1 MSHDEGGFYSQ
12 QWDFRVKLPAS
23 FRSAQGSIS
32 LVLAVLAALVLI
44 GINETGYNQSSH
56 ALQRIEES
64 TRTRS
69 EVNRLLQ
76 LVLDAETGSRGYLLT
91 GDPRYL
97 EPYNAAVAEI
107 SQNLETLRGN
117 YPPGA
122 PESAVLSQLTRNVQ
136 RKLAEM
142 DLTVRMRKQG
152 NEEAWKF
159 VLMTDLGKEHM
170 DAIRGHAGKLMQSAT
185 AGMLAAQEQ
194 VQRSLRL
201 ARLGIALVA
210 GAALLAFALY
220 LRQTT
225 RLKLA
230 GEQQQA
236 ALQQERDLLETQ
248 VRERTASL
256 AQLATHLQQVREEER
271 GHLARE
277 LHDELGALLTAAKLD
292 VARLKSR
299 LGTALPEV
307 NQRLQHLTETLNSGI
322 ALKRRIIEDLRPSS
336 LANLGLT
343 AALEI
348 LAREFSERSGIEV
361 ATSLETVE
369 LDEQGQLTIYRIVQE
384 SLTNV
389 SKYAEAQ
396 LVDVSVR
403 DYSNHVEVEVRDDGK
418 GFDVGATRP
427 STHGLA
433 GMRHRVEAAGGRL
446 AVSSRPGDG
455 TRILATLPKPAAAAN
470 NPSLARAA

>member
-1 MSHDEGGFYSQ
+1 M
-12 QWDFRVKLPAS
+12 KLLSS
-23 FRSAQGSIS
+23 FRSTRGAIS

-44 GINETGYNQSSH
+44 GINEAGYNESTD
-56 ALQRIEES
+56 ALDRIERY
-64 TRTRS
+64 TRTRNA
-69 EVNRLLQ
+69 VNRLLQ
-76 LVLDAETGSRGYLLT
+76 HMLDAETGSRGYLLT

-107 SQNLETLRGN
+107 GHQLDGLRGA
-117 YPPGA
+117 YAADSPEAGTLGA
-122 PESAVLSQLTRNVQ
+122 LTLNVQ

-142 DLTVRMRKQG
+142 DLSVRMRKQG
-152 NEEAWKF
+152 NEDAWKS
-159 VLMTDLGKEHM
+159 VLLTDVGKEHM
-170 DAIRGHAGKLMQSAT
+170 DAIRDQAGRLVDSAT
-185 AGMLAAQEQ
+185 AAMTSAQEQ
-194 VQRSLRL
+194 VEQSLRL
-201 ARLGIALVA
+201 ARAGIAL
-210 GAALLAFALY
+210 GSTAALIAFYLY

-236 ALQQERDLLETQ
+236 ALQQERDLLESQ

-256 AQLATHLQQVREEER
+256 AQLATHLQQVREDER

-292 VARLKSR
+292 VARLRSK
-299 LGTALPEV
+299 LGTQPPEV

-348 LAREFSERSGIEV
+348 LAREFSERSGIDI
-361 ATSLETVE
+361 ASNLEAVQ
-369 LDEQGQLTIYRIVQE
+369 LDESAQLTVYRTVQE

-389 SKYAEAQ
+389 GKYAEATQ
-396 LVDVSVR
+396 VEIGLR
-403 DYSNHVEVEVRDDGK
+403 EYSNHIEVEIRDDGK
-418 GFDVGATRP
+418 GFDVRSTKP

-446 AVSSRPGDG
+446 TVSSQPGQG
-455 TRILATLPKPAAAAN
+455 TRILASLPKAATPAPAPVAETV
-470 NPSLARAA
+470 

>member
-1 MSHDEGGFYSQ
+1 M
-12 QWDFRVKLPAS
+12 KLPAS
-23 FRSAQGSIS
+23 FRGSRGSII
-32 LVLAVLAALVLI
+32 LVLALLAALLLI
-44 GINETGYNQSSH
+44 GINETGYRESSR
-56 ALQRIEES
+56 ALERIEEY
-64 TRTRS
+64 TRTRNA
-69 EVNRLLQ
+69 VNRLLQ
-76 LVLDAETGSRGYLLT
+76 HVLDAETGSRGYLLT

-97 EPYNAAVAEI
+97 EPYNAAVAQI
-107 SQNLETLRGN
+107 GQNLDNLRN
-117 YPPGA
+117 SYPPQA
-122 PESAVLSQLTRNVQ
+122 AETVTVTQLTQNVH

-142 DLTVRMRKQG
+142 EMSVRMRKQG

-159 VLMTDLGKEHM
+159 VLMSDFGKEHM
-170 DAIRGHAGKLMQSAT
+170 DAIREHAGTLTVSAT
-185 AGMLAAQEQ
+185 RGVTAAQRQ
-194 VQRSLRL
+194 IQRSLRF
-201 ARLGIALVA
+201 ARLGIAGVA
-210 GAALLAFALY
+210 GIALFAFYLY

-225 RLKLA
+225 LLKLA
-230 GEQQQA
+230 GEKQQA

-299 LGTALPEV
+299 LAPQTTAEV
-307 NQRLQHLTETLNSGI
+307 TQRLQHLTETLNSGI

-336 LANLGLT
+336 LANLGLN

-361 ATSLETVE
+361 TSSLEEVP
-369 LDEQGQLTIYRIVQE
+369 LDEAAQLTIYRTVQE
-384 SLTNV
+384 SLTNIG
-389 SKYAEAQ
+389 KYADAKQVEIG
-396 LVDVSVR
+396 LR
-403 DYSNHVEVEVRDDGK
+403 DYNNHVEVEVRDNGK

-433 GMRHRVEAAGGRL
+433 GMRHRVEAAGGKL
-446 AVSSRPGDG
+446 SIQSRPGSG
-455 TRILATLPKPAAAAN
+455 TRILASLPKAPVTSPAN
-470 NPSLARAA
+470 NVPVPA

>member
-1 MSHDEGGFYSQ
+1 M
-12 QWDFRVKLPAS
+12 
-23 FRSAQGSIS
+23 
-32 LVLAVLAALVLI
+32 LAVLAALVLI
-44 GINETGYNQSSH
+44 GINEAGYGESSD
-56 ALQRIEES
+56 ALDRIEQYTG
-64 TRTRS
+64 TRNT
-69 EVNRLLQ
+69 VGKLLQ
-76 LVLDAETGSRGYLLT
+76 HMLDAETGSRGYLLT

-107 SQNLETLRGN
+107 SQQLDRLRTAYAPNSSEAGTLN
-117 YPPGA
+117 A
-122 PESAVLSQLTRNVQ
+122 LTLNVQ

-142 DLTVRMRKQG
+142 DLSVRMRKQG
-152 NEEAWKF
+152 NEEAWKS
-159 VLMTDLGKEHM
+159 VLLTDVGKEHM
-170 DAIRGHAGKLMQSAT
+170 DAIRAQAGRLIDSAT
-185 AGMLAAQEQ
+185 RRMAEAQDRVE
-194 VQRSLRL
+194 RSLL
-201 ARLGIALVA
+201 FARAGIAIVT
-210 GAALLAFALY
+210 GAALLAFYLY

-236 ALQQERDLLETQ
+236 VLQQERDLLETQ

-299 LGTALPEV
+299 LGPQQPPEV
-307 NQRLQHLTETLNSGI
+307 GQRLQHLTETLNSGI

-361 ATSLETVE
+361 ATNLESVQ
-369 LDEQGQLTIYRIVQE
+369 LDEGSQLTVYRIVQE

-389 SKYAEAQ
+389 GKYAEATQ
-396 LVDVSVR
+396 VEVGVR
-403 DYSNHVEVEVRDDGK
+403 EYSNHVEVEIRDDGK
-418 GFDVGATRP
+418 GFDVRSAKP

-446 AVSSRPGDG
+446 TVSSQPGQG
-455 TRILATLPKPAAAAN
+455 TRILASLPKAAAT
-470 NPSLARAA
+470 ARAPVAEIV

>member
-1 MSHDEGGFYSQ
+1 VNLTS
-12 QWDFRVKLPAS
+12 S
-23 FRSAQGSIS
+23 FRSRRGAIS
-32 LVLAVLAALVLI
+32 LILAALAALVLI
-44 GINETGYNQSSH
+44 GINETGYDQSTR
-56 ALQRIEES
+56 ALQRIEQFTQ
-64 TRTRS
+64 TRNV
-69 EVNRLLQ
+69 VNRLMQ
-76 LVLDAETGSRGYLLT
+76 QVLDAETGSRGYLLT

-97 EPYNAAVAEI
+97 EPYNAAVAGI
-107 SQNLETLRGN
+107 SQTLDQLRRA
-117 YPPGA
+117 YPPAGA
-122 PESAVLSQLTRNVQ
+122 DAATLGVLTLNVQ

-142 DLTVRMRKQG
+142 DLSVRMRKQG
-152 NEEAWKF
+152 NEDAWKS
-159 VLMTDLGKEHM
+159 VLLTDVGKEQM
-170 DAIRGHAGKLMQSAT
+170 DAIRDQAARLIRSAT
-185 AGMLAAQEQ
+185 ARMVDAQHQ
-194 VQRSLRL
+194 VQNTVRL

-210 GAALLAFALY
+210 TAALVAFYLY

-236 ALQQERDLLETQ
+236 VLQQERDLLESQ
-248 VRERTASL
+248 VRDRTASL

-299 LGTALPEV
+299 LGSQPPEV
-307 NQRLQHLTETLNSGI
+307 LQRLQHLTETLNSGI

-348 LAREFSERSGIEV
+348 LAREFSERSGMEV
-361 ATSLETVE
+361 ASSLEPVE
-369 LDEQGQLTIYRIVQE
+369 LDESSQLTVYRIVQE

-389 SKYAEAQ
+389 GKYAEATQ
-396 LVDVSVR
+396 VEIAVR
-403 DYSNHVEVEVRDDGK
+403 EYSSHVEVEIRDDGK
-418 GFDVGATRP
+418 GFDVRTTKP

-446 AVSSRPGDG
+446 TVSSRPGQG
-455 TRILATLPKPAAAAN
+455 TRILATLPKTPAPA
-470 NPSLARAA
+470 PVPLAETV